1 MAVHVG
7 SNISCSRRGFPDNNL
22 LHTFLRCF
30 TRTELKMYWR
40 MSAKRWRHIDV
51 PGNFV
56 SLGRNVFTFMLSRTC
71 QQINIKVEGH
81 ENRSNESG
89 KHDE

>member
-1 MAVHVG
+1 
-7 SNISCSRRGFPDNNL
+7 
-22 LHTFLRCF
+22 
-30 TRTELKMYWR
+30 